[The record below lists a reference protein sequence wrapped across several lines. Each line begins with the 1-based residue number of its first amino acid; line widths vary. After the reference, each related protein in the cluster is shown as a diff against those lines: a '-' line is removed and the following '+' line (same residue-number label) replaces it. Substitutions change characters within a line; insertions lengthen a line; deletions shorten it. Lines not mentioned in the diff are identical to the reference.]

1 LHQLHQLHQEGG
13 RVIVEKWEMHIHAFL
28 HAREKQVAVRRKKQ
42 APHEKI

>member
-1 LHQLHQLHQEGG
+1 
-13 RVIVEKWEMHIHAFL
+13 MHINAFL